1 MNNFLKHPK
10 INIIKLSSL
19 RSWSNGLETPN
30 ENHRWEFSPSVAAA
44 DGVLLAAR
52 VIEKL
57 I

>member
-19 RSWSNGLETPN
+19 RAWSNGLETPN